1 MAALRAPGARFS
13 EDRSRPQVTRAA
25 RGEAVGR
32 QASPAFRLS
41 PAAPYT
47 PTPMDLELSDD
58 QTLLQ
63 STVRQFA
70 EEVVR
75 PRAALIDQTGEFPRD
90 LYAEAGKLGLAGV
103 CVSADYGG
111 SGMDVVS
118 YSIVIEE
125 ISRACANL
133 GVILS
138 VNNSLVC
145 DPLETFGSEEQ
156 KRRFLTP
163 LARGEKLGCF
173 ALTEPNAGS
182 DAANQQTR
190 ATREGDAY
198 RISGQK
204 VFITCG
210 QAADVCLLFA
220 MTDPVR
226 KARGISAFLVETDTP
241 GFDRSPHQL
250 KLGVNASGTVEIFLT
265 DVRVPAENRLGNE
278 GDGFEIAMTTL
289 DGGRIGIAAQA
300 VGIATEAYEAA
311 LAYSKQ
317 RKAFGRSISEF
328 QVIRFY
334 LADMATELDAARL
347 LTRRAAAAKDAA
359 RSNGARYGFDS
370 ALAKLFSAE
379 VAQRVTTKAL
389 QIHGGYGYTKEYPV
403 ERNFRDARITEIYE
417 GTSEIHRLIIAREI
431 FRDSGLQIG

>member
-1 MAALRAPGARFS
+1 MDFELTEDQSLLRS
-13 EDRSRPQVTRAA
+13 
-25 RGEAVGR
+25 AVR
-32 QASPAFRLS
+32 
-41 PAAPYT
+41 
-47 PTPMDLELSDD
+47 E
-58 QTLLQ
+58 
-63 STVRQFA
+63 FA
-70 EEVVR
+70 EDVVR
-75 PRAALIDQTGEFPRD
+75 PHAARIDQTGEFPRD
-90 LYAEAGKLGLAGV
+90 VFAEAGKLGLAGV
-103 CVSADYGG
+103 AVPPEYGG
-111 SGMDVVS
+111 SGMDTVS

-125 ISRACANL
+125 ISRVCANT

-145 DPLETFGSEEQ
+145 DPIEKFGNADQ
-156 KRRFLTP
+156 KKRYLTP

-173 ALTEPNAGS
+173 ALTEPDAGS
-182 DAANQQTR
+182 DAANQKTR
-190 ATREGDAY
+190 AIREGGAY

-210 QAADVCLLFA
+210 ENADVCLLFA
-220 MTDPVR
+220 MTHPE
-226 KARGISAFLVETDTP
+226 KGPRGISAFLVDADSP
-241 GFDRSPHQL
+241 GFDRSRHQI

-265 DVRVPAENRLGNE
+265 DVLVPAENRLGEE
-278 GDGFEIAMTTL
+278 GEGFKIAMATL

-311 LAYSKQ
+311 LAYAKA
-317 RKAFGRSISEF
+317 RRAFGRPIAEF

-334 LADMATELDAARL
+334 LADMATDVDAARL

-359 RSNGARYGFDS
+359 RERGGRYS
-370 ALAKLFSAE
+370 LEAAIAKLFAAE
-379 VAQRVTTKAL
+379 MAQRVTTRAL

-431 FRDSGLQIG
+431 FRDAGVTIG

>member
-1 MAALRAPGARFS
+1 MDFELS
-13 EDRSRPQVTRAA
+13 EDQALL
-25 RGEAVGR
+25 
-32 QASPAFRLS
+32 QAS
-41 PAAPYT
+41 
-47 PTPMDLELSDD
+47 
-58 QTLLQ
+58 
-63 STVRQFA
+63 VREFA

-75 PRAALIDQTGEFPRD
+75 PRAARIDQTGEFPKD
-90 LYAEAGKLGLAGV
+90 IFFESGKLGLAGV
-103 CVSADYGG
+103 SIPVEHGG

-118 YSIVIEE
+118 YAIVIEE
-125 ISRACANL
+125 ISRVCANT

-145 DPLETFGSEEQ
+145 DPIEKYGNEDQ
-156 KRRFLTP
+156 KKRFLQP

-173 ALTEPNAGS
+173 ALTEPDAGS
-182 DAANQQTR
+182 DAANQKTR
-190 ATREGDAY
+190 AVRDGGSY

-220 MTDPVR
+220 MTNPEK
-226 KARGISAFLVETDTP
+226 KARGISAFVVDAETP
-241 GFDRSPHQL
+241 GFDRSRHQV

-265 DVRVPAENRLGNE
+265 DVVVPVENRLGEE
-278 GDGFEIAMTTL
+278 GDGFKIALSTL

-300 VGIATEAYEAA
+300 VGIATEALEAA
-311 LAYSKQ
+311 MAYAKQ
-317 RKAFGRSISEF
+317 RRAFGKPIADF

-347 LTRRAAAAKDAA
+347 LTRRAAAAKDTAN
-359 RSNGARYGFDS
+359 RTGGRYGLE
-370 ALAKLFSAE
+370 AAIAKLYAAE
-379 VAQRVTTKAL
+379 MAQRVTTKAL

-431 FRDSGLQIG
+431 FKDAGLVIG

>member
-1 MAALRAPGARFS
+1 MDFELS
-13 EDRSRPQVTRAA
+13 EDQALL
-25 RGEAVGR
+25 
-32 QASPAFRLS
+32 QAS
-41 PAAPYT
+41 
-47 PTPMDLELSDD
+47 
-58 QTLLQ
+58 
-63 STVRQFA
+63 VREFA

-75 PRAALIDQTGEFPRD
+75 PRAARIDQTGEFPKD
-90 LYAEAGKLGLAGV
+90 IFFESGKLGLAGV
-103 CVSADYGG
+103 SVPVEHGG

-125 ISRACANL
+125 ISRVCANT

-145 DPLETFGSEEQ
+145 DPIEKYGNEDQ
-156 KRRFLTP
+156 KKRFLQP

-173 ALTEPNAGS
+173 ALTEPDAGS
-182 DAANQQTR
+182 DAANQKTR
-190 ATREGDAY
+190 AVKDGGSY

-220 MTDPVR
+220 MTNPEK
-226 KARGISAFLVETDTP
+226 KARGISAFLVDADTP
-241 GFDRSPHQL
+241 GFDRSRHQV

-265 DVRVPAENRLGNE
+265 DVVVPAENRLGEE
-278 GDGFEIAMTTL
+278 GDGFKIAMSTL

-300 VGIATEAYEAA
+300 VGIATEALEAA
-311 LAYSKQ
+311 IAYAKQ
-317 RKAFGRSISEF
+317 RRAFGKPIADF

-347 LTRRAAAAKDAA
+347 LTRRAAAAKDTAN
-359 RSNGARYGFDS
+359 RTGSRYGLE
-370 ALAKLFSAE
+370 AAIAKLYSAE
-379 VAQRVTTKAL
+379 MAQRVTTKAL

-431 FRDSGLQIG
+431 FKDAGVVIG

>member
-1 MAALRAPGARFS
+1 
-13 EDRSRPQVTRAA
+13 
-25 RGEAVGR
+25 
-32 QASPAFRLS
+32 
-41 PAAPYT
+41 
-47 PTPMDLELSDD
+47 MDLDLTED
-58 QTLLQ
+58 QSLLR
-63 STVRQFA
+63 SAVREFA

-75 PRAALIDQTGEFPRD
+75 PRAAANDQSGQFPKD
-90 LYAEAGKLGLAGV
+90 LFFQAGKLGLAGV
-103 CVSADYGG
+103 SVSVEHGG
-111 SGMDVVS
+111 AGMDVVA

-145 DPLETFGSEEQ
+145 DPIEKFGNADQ
-156 KRRFLTP
+156 KKRFLEP

-190 ATREGDAY
+190 AVRDGDGW

-210 QAADVCLLFA
+210 SDADVCLLFA
-220 MTDPVR
+220 MTSPE
-226 KARGISAFLVETDTP
+226 KKSRGISAFLVDANSP
-241 GFDRSPHQL
+241 GFDRSRHQV
-250 KLGVNASGTVEIFLT
+250 KLGVNASGTVEIFVT
-265 DVRVPAENRLGNE
+265 DVRVPGENLLGRE
-278 GDGFEIAMTTL
+278 GDGFKIAMWTL
-289 DGGRIGIAAQA
+289 DGGRIGIASQA
-300 VGIATEAYEAA
+300 VGIATEALEAA
-311 LAYSKQ
+311 IRYAKA
-317 RKAFGRSISEF
+317 RHAFGKAIAEF

-334 LADMATELDAARL
+334 LADMATDVDAAQL
-347 LTRRAAAAKDAA
+347 LTWRAAATKDAA
-359 RSNGARYGFDS
+359 AE
-370 ALAKLFSAE
+370 AKLFAAE
-379 VAQRVTTKAL
+379 MAQRVTTKAL

-431 FRDSGLQIG
+431 FKDAGLAIG

>member
-1 MAALRAPGARFS
+1 
-13 EDRSRPQVTRAA
+13 
-25 RGEAVGR
+25 
-32 QASPAFRLS
+32 
-41 PAAPYT
+41 
-47 PTPMDLELSDD
+47 MDLDLTEEQS
-58 QTLLQ
+58 LLR
-63 STVRQFA
+63 SSVRQFA
-70 EEVVR
+70 EERVR
-75 PRAALIDQTGEFPRD
+75 PQAAAIDQSGSFPRE
-90 LYAEAGKLGLAGV
+90 LFAEAGQLGLAGV
-103 CVSADYGG
+103 CVPGRYGG
-111 SGMDVVS
+111 SEMDTIC

-145 DPLETFGSEEQ
+145 DPIERFGNEDQ

-190 ATREGDAY
+190 AIREGDHY
-198 RISGQK
+198 RITGQK

-210 QAADVCLLFA
+210 EKADVCLLFA
-220 MTDPVR
+220 MTDPEK
-226 KARGISAFLVETDTP
+226 KARGISAFLVDADAP
-241 GFDRSPHQL
+241 GFDRSRHQV

-265 DVRVPAENRLGNE
+265 DVRVPMENLLGRE
-278 GDGFEIAMTTL
+278 GEGFKIAMATL

-300 VGIATEAYEAA
+300 VGIATEAFEAA
-311 LAYSKQ
+311 LSYSKA
-317 RKAFGRSISEF
+317 RKAFGKPISEF
-328 QVIRFY
+328 QVIRFF

-359 RSNGARYGFDS
+359 KEANGRYGPE
-370 ALAKLFSAE
+370 AATAKLFAAE
-379 VAQRVTTKAL
+379 MAQRVTTKAL

-417 GTSEIHRLIIAREI
+417 GTSEIHRLIIARDV
-431 FRDSGLQIG
+431 FRDAGLAIG

>member
-1 MAALRAPGARFS
+1 LVKLRPYMNFDLTEDQALL
-13 EDRSRPQVTRAA
+13 RS
-25 RGEAVGR
+25 AVR
-32 QASPAFRLS
+32 
-41 PAAPYT
+41 
-47 PTPMDLELSDD
+47 E
-58 QTLLQ
+58 
-63 STVRQFA
+63 FA
-70 EEVVR
+70 EEMVR
-75 PRAALIDQTGEFPRD
+75 PGAARIDQTGEFPRD
-90 LYAEAGKLGLAGV
+90 VFAEAGKLGLAGV
-103 CVSADYGG
+103 SVPTEYGG
-111 SGMDVVS
+111 SGMDTVS

-125 ISRACANL
+125 ISRACANT

-145 DPLETFGSEEQ
+145 DPIEKYGNDDQ

-173 ALTEPNAGS
+173 ALTEPDAGS
-182 DAANQQTR
+182 DAANQKTR
-190 ATREGDAY
+190 AVREGNCY

-220 MTDPVR
+220 MTSPE
-226 KARGISAFLVETDTP
+226 KGPRGISAFLVDANAP
-241 GFDRSPHQL
+241 GFDRSRHQI

-265 DVRVPAENRLGNE
+265 DVRVPVEDRLGEE
-278 GDGFEIAMTTL
+278 GDGFKIAMTTL

-300 VGIATEAYEAA
+300 VGIATEACEAA
-311 LAYSKQ
+311 VSYAKQ
-317 RKAFGRSISEF
+317 RRAFGKPIADF

-334 LADMATELDAARL
+334 LADMATDLDAARL

-359 RSNGARYGFDS
+359 REGGGRFSLEA
-370 ALAKLFSAE
+370 AIAKLFAAE
-379 VAQRVTTKAL
+379 MAQRVTTKAL

-431 FRDSGLQIG
+431 FKDSGLAIG